1 MSLFIYI
8 SAITVDPIS
17 PNKPKYYWIDT
28 LKTKAPWV

>member
-8 SAITVDPIS
+8 SAIPVDSSS
-17 PNKPKYYWIDT
+17 PNKPEYYWIDT